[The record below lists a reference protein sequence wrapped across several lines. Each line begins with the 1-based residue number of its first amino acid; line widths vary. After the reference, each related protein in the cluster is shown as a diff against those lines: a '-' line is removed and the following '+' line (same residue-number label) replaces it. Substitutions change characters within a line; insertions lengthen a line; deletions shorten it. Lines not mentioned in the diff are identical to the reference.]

1 MRYLTFELDP
11 NPDAEVNAM
20 NKALIQASGE
30 GNTEK
35 INSLLLDG
43 AQVNVVNTN
52 LAIQRLMFLHNP

>member
-20 NKALIQASGE
+20 NEALIQASRE

-43 AQVNVVNTN
+43 AQVNVVNTS

>member
-1 MRYLTFELDP
+1 M
-11 NPDAEVNAM
+11 NAL
-20 NKALIQASGE
+20 NEALRQASSE